1 MNCRFATGGLLLLL
15 AATLFTQSC
24 EGKPKPADD
33 PVQKSLSVSP
43 SAIDVTYEATTEVL
57 TVTANCDWGVSAA
70 DKAEVRRIY
79 DRCKREAESESA
91 RRANEAHED
100 WYRNNGFNIQIRR

>member
-1 MNCRFATGGLLLLL
+1 MGTVIKKSNSTGKGRGYVSACLDVLIPKFR
-15 AATLFTQSC
+15 AAL
-24 EGKPKPADD
+24 
-33 PVQKSLSVSP
+33 QKFGNRKL
-43 SAIDVTYEATTEVL
+43 
-57 TVTANCDWGVSAA
+57 SAA

-79 DRCKREAESESA
+79 DRCKREAEAESA